1 MEKIGKLFSGV
12 RAAIFDVDGTLIDSM
27 PMWHEIDAVYAAQKG
42 FVLTPQMTREL
53 DTQHLADCARYFRE
67 KCGVQESEEEIVRE
81 IVALAAKGY
90 AEDVPEVPGARAL
103 LAGMKRR
110 GMHVALATASDLT
123 ALASALERLGLSGLI
138 DAAESCDGIGAGKD
152 RPDVYFRCAERF
164 GARPEECVVFEDA
177 RYALRTARAAG
188 FRTVAVLGSEE
199 DLKER
204 EALRALADPAVED
217 LRDLARKISEMKG

>member
-1 MEKIGKLFSGV
+1 MPHGSFFVRISNKGEEPVEKIGKLFSGG

-110 GMHVALATASDLT
+110 GMH
-123 ALASALERLGLSGLI
+123 
-138 DAAESCDGIGAGKD
+138 
-152 RPDVYFRCAERF
+152 AERF

-204 EALRALADPAVED
+204 EALRALADLAVED